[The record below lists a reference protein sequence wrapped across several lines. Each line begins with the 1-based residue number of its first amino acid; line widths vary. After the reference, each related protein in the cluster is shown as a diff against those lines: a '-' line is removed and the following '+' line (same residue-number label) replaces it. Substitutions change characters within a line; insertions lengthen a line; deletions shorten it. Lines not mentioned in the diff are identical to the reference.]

1 MNKEAKM
8 VDERSRKRLPPYVS
22 YRTFLNFAERLER
35 EMPARI
41 DRSYWSDRL
50 AGSTGTQLMGALRF
64 LGLVD
69 SDGVPT
75 SQLRQLVSARGDKR
89 AELLRQIATE
99 SYNFVL
105 GGSFDFHI
113 ATYAQLEEVF
123 HRNFELADDVNRKCI
138 KFFVALASD
147 AGIPLS
153 SFITKRVRRLTAGA
167 GTKAK
172 RKSSKSDRNLVL
184 PHEIVDE
191 LTTKFPTFDPSWSDE
206 VKLKWFD
213 AFDKLLTRS
222 LVKAKR

>member
-1 MNKEAKM
+1 M
-8 VDERSRKRLPPYVS
+8 VDEKGRKRLPPYVS
-22 YRTFLNFAERLER
+22 YRTFLNFMERLEQG
-35 EMPARI
+35 MPARI

-50 AGSTGTQLMGALRF
+50 AGSTGTQLMAALRF

-69 SDGVPT
+69 ADGVPT
-75 SQLRQLVSARGDKR
+75 SQLRQLVSASGEKR
-89 AELLRQIATE
+89 TELLRQIATE

-153 SFITKRVRRLTAGA
+153 PFITKRVRTLTTGA
-167 GTKAK
+167 GIKAK
-172 RKSSKSDRNLVL
+172 RKSAKPGRNLVIPL
-184 PHEIVDE
+184 EIADE
-191 LTTKFPTFDPSWSDE
+191 LAAKFPTFDPSWSDE

-222 LVKAKR
+222 LVKGKK